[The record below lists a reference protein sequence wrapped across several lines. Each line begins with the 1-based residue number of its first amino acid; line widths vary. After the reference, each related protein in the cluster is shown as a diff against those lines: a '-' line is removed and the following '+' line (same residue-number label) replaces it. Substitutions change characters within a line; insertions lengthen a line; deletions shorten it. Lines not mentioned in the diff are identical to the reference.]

1 MNKIVYILTICIS
14 IVILALAFFLP
25 FETDSYKTEQ
35 VASTVAITL
44 PPVFEVTHIK
54 TPTPVK
60 AIYMSGWVAGNSKL
74 RNKLVD
80 LIDKT
85 EINAVVIDI
94 KDYTGKIS
102 FEVDSPKLKAF
113 GSTEKRIPDIK
124 EFIGRLHEKGIYV
137 IGRISSFQDSY
148 LVKTHP
154 ELAVKDK
161 AGNIWR
167 DRKGIAWLDVGAKPA
182 WEYLALIGQEAYDF
196 GFDELNFDYIRYPS
210 DGNMENISFPFSNGK
225 SKPAALKE
233 FYAFVDKTFRPKGIP
248 ISADLFGMTTSNND
262 DLGIGQILGD
272 ALIHFDFVAP
282 MVYPSHYP
290 KTFLGYSNPA
300 SKPYEIIKYAMD
312 SAVVKANLAS
322 TSPNKLRPW
331 LQDFSLGGVEYSP
344 EMVRAQIQAT
354 YDTGLDSWMLWNA
367 SNVYTA
373 SALKPETETVDKAV
387 SSLEKKEVIKKVD

>member
-1 MNKIVYILTICIS
+1 MNKIVYIITICTS
-14 IVILALAFFLP
+14 IIILASAYFLP
-25 FETDSYKTEQ
+25 FRTDSYKTEQ
-35 VASTVAITL
+35 SASAIAINI
-44 PPVFEVTHIK
+44 PIGFEVTHIK

-60 AIYMSGWVAGNSKL
+60 AIYMSGWVAGSPKL
-74 RNKLVD
+74 RNNLID

-102 FEVDSPKLKAF
+102 FEVDSPKLKAY
-113 GSTEKRIPDIK
+113 GSTENRIPDIK
-124 EFIGRLHEKGIYV
+124 EFIGRLHDKGIYV

-154 ELAVKDK
+154 ELAVTDK
-161 AGNIWR
+161 SGNLWK
-167 DRKGIAWLDVGAKPA
+167 DRKGISWLDVGARPV
-182 WEYLALIGQEAYDF
+182 WDYLALIGQEAYDF
-196 GFDELNFDYIRYPS
+196 GFDELNFDYIRFPS
-210 DGNMENISFPFSNGK
+210 DGNMENIKFPFSQGK

-233 FYAFVDKTFRPKGIP
+233 FYVFVDEKFRPKGIP

-272 ALIHFDFVAP
+272 ALLHFDFVAP

-290 KTFLGYSNPA
+290 KGFLGYPNPA

-312 SAVVKANLAS
+312 GAVEKARLAT
-322 TSPNKLRPW
+322 TSPSKLRPW
-331 LQDFSLGGVEYSP
+331 LQDFSLGGVTYTP
-344 EMVRAQIQAT
+344 DMVRAQIQAT

-367 SNVYTA
+367 SNVYTI
-373 SALKPETETVDKAV
+373 SALKSEKETGDKAI
-387 SSLEKKEVIKKVD
+387 SSLEKKNIVKKVD